1 MGDPE
6 GLGQLQE
13 RAAAAVEMAKQAGA
27 DEAWASAG
35 TSRST
40 QCQLRDGVLER
51 MQHSNSR
58 RLSVELYVDGR
69 YFSHSTSDLRDGP
82 LREFM
87 DEAVALT
94 RALQPDPHRAL
105 PEPELYD
112 GRSAADL
119 DLVDAGVD
127 QIDNDDRVAL
137 AEVMNARMAGKTGV
151 ISASSSVVDGRFGSA
166 QASSNGFT
174 GAQEGTFVGTYA
186 NVTLEGEGDRR
197 PEGGMGA
204 SARHRADLP
213 DPAWI
218 GDEALLRA
226 RSRLGSKKGPTITT
240 TLVVDRMAVGR
251 LLGALL
257 SPAHGWAVQQG
268 RSFWAGK
275 EGKALVSKV
284 LTLTDEPLLP
294 RAMGSRLFDGE
305 GIAAR
310 PMTIIEGGALR
321 NSYIDT
327 YYGRKLGV
335 RPTTGHGSNT
345 VVRPGKGD
353 LNSMVA
359 DAGKGIYVTSW
370 LGGNSDSTSG
380 EFSLGLRGHL
390 IEGGKITASV
400 GEMNVTGNLLE
411 LFSKLRKVGGDPW
424 TYGSMHTPT
433 LVFEDVSFSGA

>member
-1 MGDPE
+1 MGEAE
-6 GLGQLQE
+6 GLAQLQE
-13 RAAAAVEMAKQAGA
+13 RAAAAVEMAKTAGA

-112 GRSAADL
+112 GRSATAL
-119 DLVDAGVD
+119 DLVDASVD
-127 QIDNDDRVAL
+127 SIDNDDRVAL

-151 ISASSSVVDGRFGSA
+151 ISASSTVVDGRFGSA
-166 QASSNGFT
+166 QASSNGFA
-174 GAQEGTFVGTYA
+174 GSQEGTFVGTYA
-186 NVTLEGEGDRR
+186 SVTLEGEGDRR

-204 SARHRADLP
+204 SARHRTDLP
-213 DPAWI
+213 DPKWI

-226 RSRLGSKKGPTITT
+226 RSRLGSKKGPTTTT
-240 TLVVDRMAVGR
+240 TLVVDRMAAGR

-257 SPAHGWAVQQG
+257 SPAHGWALQQG
-268 RSFWAGK
+268 RSFWADQQ
-275 EGKALVSKV
+275 GKALVSKV

-310 PMTIIEGGALR
+310 PMKIIAGGALR

-327 YYGRKLGV
+327 YYARKLGV
-335 RPTTGHGSNT
+335 RPTTGHGSNR
-345 VVRPGKGD
+345 VVQPGKGD
-353 LNSMVA
+353 LERMVA
-359 DAGKGIYVTSW
+359 DAGTGIYVTSW

-390 IEGGKITASV
+390 IEGGTITAPV